1 MKVSV
6 EIKLAGLALFSI
18 ATLMATGW
26 TLAFLAAIPVIATL
40 ALRADSRKLLRMFKS
55 AIFFIVAISAFQW
68 LFSGPSAAV
77 LSCVRLS
84 LLYIAGSIVT
94 VTTTETEFLNTIE
107 RLLSPIS
114 KLTGTNISRD
124 IGTMMMLAITFIP
137 IIKEEHDAI
146 RLAQEARGVEFR
158 GLISLAKGEMAVVV
172 PLIYGLSDRA
182 DRIADAMEAR
192 CYGYK
197 K

>member
-1 MKVSV
+1 MKVSA

-18 ATLMATGW
+18 VTLMVTGW
-26 TLAFLAAIPVIATL
+26 TLAGLAAILIIATL
-40 ALRADSRKLLRMFKS
+40 ALRADPRKLLHMFKP

-114 KLTGTNISRD
+114 KLTGTNIGRD
-124 IGTMMMLAITFIP
+124 IGTMMMLAITFLP

-146 RLAQEARGVEFR
+146 RLAQEARGAEFR
-158 GLISLAKGEMAVVV
+158 GLIGMTKGEMAVVV

-182 DRIADAMEAR
+182 DRVADAMEAR

-197 K
+197 R